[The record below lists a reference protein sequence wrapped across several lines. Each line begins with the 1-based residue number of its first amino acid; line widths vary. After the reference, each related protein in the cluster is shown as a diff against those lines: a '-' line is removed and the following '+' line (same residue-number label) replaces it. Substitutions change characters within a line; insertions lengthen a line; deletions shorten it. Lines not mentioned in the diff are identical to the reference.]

1 MLFTN
6 AAPLIF
12 GQSVSDG
19 AGTAVA
25 SRFVKT
31 FADAGHL
38 RLELNTLVH
47 VDTGSEIQVTF

>member
-19 AGTAVA
+19 TGAAVA
-25 SRFVKT
+25 SRLVKT

-47 VDTGSEIQVTF
+47 VDTGSEIQPTF

>member
-38 RLELNTLVH
+38 RLKLNTLVH
-47 VDTGSEIQVTF
+47 VDTGSEIQPTF